1 MNYLKN
7 KTYFSLVEFLA
18 NSSKDFE
25 ELDVRL
31 RVELS
36 LISGSCG
43 CTPKCKTDPNYIG
56 ALEQAIKLLTDCG
69 SAEQFRQKLMSIK

>member
-1 MNYLKN
+1 
-7 KTYFSLVEFLA
+7 VEFLA

-43 CTPKCKTDPNYIG
+43 CTLKCKTDPNYIG
-56 ALEQAIKLLTDCG
+56 ALDQAINLLDECDNL
-69 SAEQFRQKLMSIK
+69 EHFRQKLMSIK

>member
-7 KTYFSLVEFLA
+7 ETYFSFVEFLS
-18 NSSKDFE
+18 NSCKDFK

-43 CTPKCKTDPNYIG
+43 TKCKTDTNYIG
-56 ALEQAIKLLTDCG
+56 ALEQAIKLLTNCG
-69 SAEQFRQKLMSIK
+69 SIEQFRQELMGIK

>member
-7 KTYFSLVEFLA
+7 ESYFSFVEFLA
-18 NSSKDFE
+18 SSCGSFN

-36 LISGSCG
+36 LISGKCG
-43 CTPKCKTDPNYIG
+43 CGCKTDPNYIG
-56 ALEQAIKLLTDCG
+56 ALEQAIQLLTECG
-69 SAEQFRQKLMSIK
+69 SLEQFRKELVVIK

>member
-7 KTYFSLVEFLA
+7 ETYFSFVEFLS

-25 ELDVRL
+25 GLDVRL

-56 ALEQAIKLLTDCG
+56 A
-69 SAEQFRQKLMSIK
+69 

>member
-7 KTYFSLVEFLA
+7 ETYFSFVEFLA
-18 NSSKDFE
+18 NSCRSFK

-36 LISGSCG
+36 LISGKCG
-43 CTPKCKTDPNYIG
+43 CGCKTDPNYIG
-56 ALEQAIKLLTDCG
+56 ALDQAIKLLTECG
-69 SAEQFRQKLMSIK
+69 SIEQFRQELVGIK

>member
-7 KTYFSLVEFLA
+7 ETYFSFVEFLA

-36 LISGSCG
+36 LISGKCG
-43 CTPKCKTDPNYIG
+43 CGCKTDPNYIG
-56 ALEQAIKLLTDCG
+56 ALDQAIKLLTECG
-69 SAEQFRQKLMSIK
+69 SIEQFRKELVGIK

>member
-7 KTYFSLVEFLA
+7 ETYFSFVEFLA
-18 NSSKDFE
+18 NSCRSFK

-36 LISGSCG
+36 LISGKCG
-43 CTPKCKTDPNYIG
+43 CECKTDPNYID
-56 ALEQAIKLLTDCG
+56 ALEQAIKLLTECG
-69 SAEQFRQKLMSIK
+69 SIEQFRKELVVIK